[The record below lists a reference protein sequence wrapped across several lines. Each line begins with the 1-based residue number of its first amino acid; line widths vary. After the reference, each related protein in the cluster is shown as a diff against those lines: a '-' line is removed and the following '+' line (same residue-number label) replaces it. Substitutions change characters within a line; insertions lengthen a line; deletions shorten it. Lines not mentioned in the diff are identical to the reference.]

1 MKLDFEFYNPTKI
14 YFGKSDI
21 DNLKGEL
28 ESYGKN
34 IFFGGEGVFLTKV
47 TGPGKVYLQS
57 MPIVNVAGAIS
68 SYITLP
74 SSDSEIKINLSE

>member
-14 YFGKSDI
+14 YFGKSAI

-28 ESYGKN
+28 ENYGKN